1 MRLSWLLLFAVVV
14 LAVSAAVTP
23 NSKNNKIK
31 TTRPTVAGKKTT
43 KPKSTGGEENKASLK
58 LYFQFK

>member
-14 LAVSAAVTP
+14 FAVSAAVTP
-23 NSKNNKIK
+23 SNSKNNKIK

-43 KPKSTGGEENKASLK
+43 KPKSTGDAENKASLK
-58 LYFQFK
+58 LYF